1 MKNFLLISLFLLL
14 SVSSVM
20 AQTSTRNAPGVYIQ
34 DEDGTNAARY
44 RRLKMSNGSTTNNSD
59 GSVSINTVGTITTTT
74 KFCIDT
80 DNDTC
85 WFKTDNN
92 TSVLTIN
99 DYVAIKMLR
108 TTLAFHLLLD
118 DGVGAFDLLLDDGS
132 GSFTLVI
139 E

>member
-1 MKNFLLISLFLLL
+1 MRRYILALLIL
-14 SVSSVM
+14 SIPFIAY
-20 AQTSTRNAPGVYIQ
+20 AQYAPITEFVE
-34 DEDGTNAARY
+34 EDG
-44 RRLKMSNGSTTNNSD
+44 SPSTYPYKVVVDD
-59 GSVSINTVGTITTTT
+59 GSLTDNLDSTINIKTVGTITTTT